1 MPRAIV
7 LLIVA
12 CVAAGCGTQDSGPSG
27 AGPTAPSPP
36 VVHPPAVHPPGFLIF
51 FEPGTGLSTTDLRD
65 AHEQILRI
73 STMGELVW
81 VADGSRL
88 PGYTVRGLAI
98 EGAICP
104 EGCAF
109 VVRFG
114 SRDGE
119 RRAYLT
125 VDYGHDNPGTL
136 VDVKVSGG
144 TLVARQTDMYPPGSP
159 TLSGLV
165 TEMTAAGLVPVGGA
179 TVYRGVETGWRNATT
194 DAAGF
199 YEIRGL
205 YDGPEALVVGKDGC
219 LQQTLQVPINGDT
232 RVDVQLRRP

>member
-1 MPRAIV
+1 MLRAIV
-7 LLIVA
+7 ILMTV
-12 CVAAGCGTQDSGPSG
+12 CVAVGCGGQGARPPSPAGPSSP
-27 AGPTAPSPP
+27 AGPTTPSPAHP
-36 VVHPPAVHPPGFLIF
+36 AGFVVFS
-51 FEPGTGLSTTDLRD
+51 ERGTSFATTDLRD
-65 AHEQILRI
+65 VHEQILRI

-88 PGYTVRGLAI
+88 PGYAVRGLAI

-114 SRDGE
+114 GRDGE

-136 VDVKVSGG
+136 VDVEVSGG
-144 TLVARQTDMYPPGSP
+144 TLVVTQTDVYPPGSP
-159 TLSGLV
+159 TLSGAV
-165 TEMTAAGLVPVGGA
+165 TEMTATGPVPIGGA
-179 TVYRGVETGWRNATT
+179 YVYRGVETGWRSATT
-194 DAAGF
+194 DGAGF

-205 YDGPEALVVGKDGC
+205 YDGPEA
-219 LQQTLQVPINGDT
+219 DT
-232 RVDVQLRRP
+232 RIDVQLRRQ